1 MFFEYDSAMYTYC
14 ELEPLKEGQA
24 RNSPIYETKAWAPPA
39 LTLQEIASRLKL
51 TVLLYTLVLTFIYR
65 LMNN

>member
-1 MFFEYDSAMYTYC
+1 MYTYC

-39 LTLQEIASRLKL
+39 LTLQEIASRLKQ
-51 TVLLYTLVLTFIYR
+51 TV
-65 LMNN
+65 